1 MNDPTLGPLAV
12 NEAQAAN
19 ALGISVSA
27 LRKARMNGT
36 RANHLPPLP
45 FVRLGRRIVYRLE
58 DLRAYL
64 ERHRAAAR

>member
-1 MNDPTLGPLAV
+1 MNNQTVGPLAV

-36 RANHLPPLP
+36 RANHLPPPP
-45 FVRLGRRIVYRLE
+45 FVRIGRRVVYVVD
-58 DLRAYL
+58 DLRDYL
-64 ERHRAAAR
+64 ERHRAAVR